1 MQAIESLTALEVLA
15 SIICESGGARFLR
28 LERVNGCPALAVF
41 CTPGTVAALPL
52 DQLSTHNVKLA
63 VFGEAELIP
72 LNSTYILHTA
82 YDGQLSAWILERG
95 EYDASFNH
103 PDN

>member
-1 MQAIESLTALEVLA
+1 MEAIESLTALEVLA

-28 LERVNGCPALAVF
+28 LERVKGCPAIAVF
-41 CTPGTVAALPL
+41 CTPGTVAALPF

-63 VFGEAELIP
+63 VFGEAELLP
-72 LNSTYILHTA
+72 LNRTYILHNA
-82 YDGQLSAWILERG
+82 YDGQLSAWILKRG

-103 PDN
+103 SAN